1 MGSLE
6 LHHWSK
12 KVWVASKWCGINETH
27 KIPLS
32 RVHHWRCSYKL
43 CPFFCFSS
51 LPTQLHNKYHLDEFI
66 LLFSSL
72 STIFL
77 FCYISLFGFYIYFD
91 VFVKEKVVGFN
102 GEGKWEESVKLYKTA
117 KKTTD
122 VSTSTDI
129 LTEES
134 WCLDALGCSRKTII
148 KISYLIEIKD
158 STNTLAERQRV
169 VVVWWWM
176 KGDRSI
182 YT

>member
-1 MGSLE
+1 VGPNMGSLE

-12 KVWVASKWCGINETH
+12 KVRVASKWCGINETH

-77 FCYISLFGFYIYFD
+77 FCYISLLVFIYILMFLWRRKWLGSME
-91 VFVKEKVVGFN
+91 KENEKSRWN
-102 GEGKWEESVKLYKTA
+102 CIKLRRK
-117 KKTTD
+117 
-122 VSTSTDI
+122 
-129 LTEES
+129 LQM
-134 WCLDALGCSRKTII
+134 CLPPS
-148 KISYLIEIKD
+148 IS
-158 STNTLAERQRV
+158 
-169 VVVWWWM
+169 
-176 KGDRSI
+176 
-182 YT
+182 